1 MPSVNTISPIVII
14 PARLGAQRFPRKPL
28 TLIKGV
34 PMIVRVLQRAMAAQI
49 GPVLVACCHQET
61 KKVVEEAGGEAIL
74 TDPSLPSG
82 SDRVMAALRMYDAQG
97 RYQTVIN
104 LQGDLPTI
112 DPYTLKCVVNLLN
125 NETFDITT
133 VAALMHDVAD
143 YSNPNIVKVVPG
155 FDPQKQDSGSALYF
169 SRAPIPYNSKV
180 FAHHIGVYGFRR
192 ASLEAFVNAPPS
204 YLETQEKLEQL
215 RALELGMKVGVH
227 MVPHTPLGVDSPADV
242 SIVESYLRD

>member
-1 MPSVNTISPIVII
+1 MPIANTLTPIVII

-49 GPVLVACCHQET
+49 GPVLVACCHEET
-61 KKVVEEAGGEAIL
+61 KKVVEDAGGKAIL
-74 TDPSLPSG
+74 TDPCLPSG
-82 SDRVMAALRMYDAQG
+82 SDRIMSALRLYDPQG
-97 RYQTVIN
+97 QYQTVVN
-104 LQGDLPTI
+104 LQGDLPSI
-112 DPYTLKCVVNLLN
+112 EPGTLKCVVNLLN
-125 NETFDITT
+125 EERFDITT
-133 VAALMHDVAD
+133 VAALMHDATE

-155 FDPQKQDSGSALYF
+155 FDPQTKDSGAALYF

-192 ASLEAFVNAPPS
+192 AALEAFVNEPPS

-215 RALELGMKVGVH
+215 RALEMGMRIGVH
-227 MVPHTPLGVDSPADV
+227 MVPHAPLGIDTPQDV
-242 SIVESYLRD
+242 SIVESQLEN